1 MRVNPIRIKLFKI
14 QWVMNNSQVKEKKHY
29 YFLLNTKMLQKK
41 RKPRPSRVNGLQ
53 SRSAYAGYESLTLD
67 YLLVF
72 TGRIGWIWGRTNEQ
86 FLHFSTSDEAREN
99 RLSKVERGKRTTY
112 YTDHW

>member
-53 SRSAYAGYESLTLD
+53 SRSAYTGYESLTLD

-72 TGRIGWIWGRTNEQ
+72 TGGSDESEAGRTNSSYI
-86 FLHFSTSDEAREN
+86 FLHQLKHE
-99 RLSKVERGKRTTY
+99 K
-112 YTDHW
+112 TDYPK